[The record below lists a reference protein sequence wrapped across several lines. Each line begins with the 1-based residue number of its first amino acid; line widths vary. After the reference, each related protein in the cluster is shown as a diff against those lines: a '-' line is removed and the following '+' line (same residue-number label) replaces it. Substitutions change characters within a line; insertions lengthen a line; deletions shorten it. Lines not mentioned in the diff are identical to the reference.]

1 MVFASDVFILFM
13 AVFLP
18 LYVLTVRQ
26 WPGSGKHLLIAASLF
41 FYSYWLPVYLLLL
54 MGSIVANFSLAK
66 KLIEI
71 EDPQK
76 RRRFLSLGLAGNLGL
91 IGYFKYAGFFLENI
105 NNLLGQDFPVLRI
118 ALPLG
123 ISFFTFQQI
132 SFLVEVYRR
141 RLQEVDF
148 WDYVLFISF
157 FPQLI
162 AGPIV
167 TQSEM
172 LPQLKRKRSWQIRS
186 DHLALGFFL
195 FSAGLFKKV
204 VLIDPHV
211 PYIDIVYTQAA
222 SGVPIGFID
231 AWTGAIGYAFQ
242 IYLDFSGY
250 SDMAIG
256 LALVFGLRLPINFF
270 SPYKAASIR
279 EFWRRWHITLSRF
292 LQNYL
297 YIPLGGSRR
306 GTRRTVFALMGTML
320 LGGLWHGAG
329 WQFIVWGGLHGSL
342 LVLNHLWFDLRSRF
356 AVMNLISRHW
366 LYRGC
371 MVILTFFAL
380 SVTWVFFRADSVA
393 TAMNMLYGMAGLNQ
407 VESITSLTKGIV
419 PAFPVYFL
427 FVWALPNT
435 IQIMRRFPV
444 SLKPTQFQPQLALNR
459 RWTLTYQFT
468 WFWALATVVLFLAS
482 WFSMSNLSPFIYFQ
496 F

>member
-1 MVFASDVFILFM
+1 
-13 AVFLP
+13 
-18 LYVLTVRQ
+18 
-26 WPGSGKHLLIAASLF
+26 
-41 FYSYWLPVYLLLL
+41 
-54 MGSIVANFSLAK
+54 
-66 KLIEI
+66 
-71 EDPQK
+71 
-76 RRRFLSLGLAGNLGL
+76 
-91 IGYFKYAGFFLENI
+91 
-105 NNLLGQDFPVLRI
+105 
-118 ALPLG
+118 
-123 ISFFTFQQI
+123 
-132 SFLVEVYRR
+132 
-141 RLQEVDF
+141 
-148 WDYVLFISF
+148 
-157 FPQLI
+157 
-162 AGPIV
+162 
-167 TQSEM
+167 
-172 LPQLKRKRSWQIRS
+172 
-186 DHLALGFFL
+186 
-195 FSAGLFKKV
+195 
-204 VLIDPHV
+204 VLIDPYV

-256 LALVFGLRLPINFF
+256 LALMFGLRLPINFF

-306 GTRRTVFALMGTML
+306 GTRRTVLALMGTML

-329 WQFIVWGGLHGSL
+329 WQFIAWGGLHGSL

-356 AVMNLISRHW
+356 AVMNLILGHW

-371 MVILTFFAL
+371 MVVLTFLTL

-435 IQIMRRFPV
+435 IQLMRRFPV

-459 RWTLTYQFT
+459 RWTITYKFT